1 MTDHHR
7 GMTTTLITG
16 ANKGLGKETARLLR
30 EAGHTVW
37 IGARDEVRGRAAAAE
52 LGARFVPLDVTDDA
66 SVATALTTITDSG
79 TGLDVV
85 VNNAGIAKRASDGT
99 EALDG
104 LSVLEVFDTNA
115 VGIVRVTEAAIPLL
129 KQSENPVVVNVSS
142 ALGSFWATHEPSR
155 PASHFVSIA
164 YGASKA
170 AVSMLTVQYARAHP
184 EIKVNAV
191 EPGITATEL
200 GGGDPGS
207 HPGRPAAKSARVVAR
222 FALIG
227 PDGPTG
233 TFHEDDGELG
243 W

>member
-1 MTDHHR
+1 
-7 GMTTTLITG
+7 MTTTLITG
-16 ANKGLGKETARLLR
+16 ANKGLGKETARLLL

-37 IGARDEVRGRAAAAE
+37 IGARDELRGRAAAAE

-129 KQSENPVVVNVSS
+129 KQSENPVLVNVSS

-207 HPGRPAAKSARVVAR
+207 HPGRPAGESAQVVAR
-222 FALIG
+222 LALIG

-233 TFHEDDGELG
+233 TFHEDDGVLG